1 VTSKDSVIA
10 RIMDGQRRFQ
20 AALARD
26 RSSPFFSVNLT
37 MQQLKI
43 LFALRLHGGTG
54 GQELAH
60 LMGVSPATMTGIVD
74 RLVAA
79 RYVTRRE
86 DPHDR
91 RVRRVQLTPAGDELI
106 DGLMTAGD
114 AHQRRMLNRL
124 TVKELA
130 VVADAM
136 DIMQKAL
143 EADEASGAMDR
154 VAGDLAVNGLS
165 SDEPPSESP

>member
-1 VTSKDSVIA
+1 MTSKDLVIA
-10 RIMDGQRRFQ
+10 RIMAGQRRFQ
-20 AALARD
+20 AAMARD

-43 LFALRLHGGTG
+43 LFTLRLHGGTG

-79 RYVTRRE
+79 HYVTRRE
-86 DPHDR
+86 DPQDR

-106 DGLMTAGD
+106 DGLMTAGEE
-114 AHQRRMLNRL
+114 HQTRILSRL
-124 TVKELA
+124 SVDELT

-136 DIMQKAL
+136 EIMQRAL
-143 EADEASGAMDR
+143 AEDEA
-154 VAGDLAVNGLS
+154 AGT
-165 SDEPPSESP
+165 EPSRH